1 MGVYSNISGLRV
13 DNEVNNNNNN
23 NNNNNHSLRSNM
35 KGCGGKTH

>member
-23 NNNNNHSLRSNM
+23 NNNNHSLRSNM